1 LAFALNRKVR
11 ARLAHPLNREQYEE
25 LKNVVEYYK
34 QEIKRM
40 VELSLMLVLAHLIG
54 DFYSNPLLG
63 QG

>member
-1 LAFALNRKVR
+1 
-11 ARLAHPLNREQYEE
+11 
-25 LKNVVEYYK
+25 VEYYK

-63 QG
+63 SRIKENIKSDQNIFIFIC